1 MARTLATHG
10 SRRLA
15 NAFCCRNPCFSF
27 KRLTAWLGL
36 VQVPVEAEFDTLER
50 PDALPIGWAV
60 RTVAARTLW
69 TSTCLVQAL
78 AGTQMLYR
86 HKISASILG
95 VAMASPDKSER
106 IEAHAWLKQ
115 GSVFLTVREAIPDIS
130 LFRFSCPI
138 I

>member
-1 MARTLATHG
+1 MLSWLKLRRYSWRERWLLMEAAAWLTLFAAAIHVV
-10 SRRLA
+10 
-15 NAFCCRNPCFSF
+15 SF

-86 HKISASILG
+86 RKISATLTLG

-115 GSVFLTVREAIPDIS
+115 GSVF
-130 LFRFSCPI
+130 FNG
-138 I
+138 